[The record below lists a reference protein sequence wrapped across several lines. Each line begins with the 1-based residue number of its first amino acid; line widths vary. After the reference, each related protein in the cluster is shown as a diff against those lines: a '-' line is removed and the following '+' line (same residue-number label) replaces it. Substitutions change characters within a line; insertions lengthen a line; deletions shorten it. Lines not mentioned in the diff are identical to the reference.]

1 MVNNRYLVGCFCVA
15 ILRYM
20 AGRGSMVKGVV
31 RERGLAGKG
40 NGVICRGVAK
50 YGKAVHAIHIH
61 GSDGDGA

>member
-1 MVNNRYLVGCFCVA
+1 MA